1 MGCIGA
7 EIVQAPEKSEAEINR
22 MQMVSIGWKMRSLKS
37 TADSLLR
44 SATRLEQE
52 IERETRYWEKILT
65 VKEQGWS
72 LCRLPREKHTLGVRF
87 GFAEGHQSPTF
98 YSTNGS

>member
-7 EIVQAPEKSEAEINR
+7 EIFQTPERSEAEINK
-22 MQMVSIGWKMRSLKS
+22 MQTVSLGWKMQSLKS

-52 IERETRYWEKILT
+52 IGRETRYWEQILA
-65 VKEQGWS
+65 VKEHGWS

-87 GFAEGHQSPTF
+87 GFAEGHKSPTLNSM
-98 YSTNGS
+98 YGS